1 MRADYQVILVNDEIA
16 NRARRHIQ
24 TKSLP
29 VVSIVEGNIYG
40 ALASAEEQA
49 PPHRVF
55 ADGIDG
61 SVIRQPIHDL
71 LPCCAAVMSSVDVR
85 MLIVQANAIDRRIGG
100 LRIEAACVDKRNLA
114 P

>member
-1 MRADYQVILVNDEIA
+1 MRSVRQI
-16 NRARRHIQ
+16 HS
-24 TKSLP
+24 KSLT
-29 VVSIVEGNIYG
+29 VLSIGEGNVLG
-40 ALASAEEQA
+40 PPSSAEEQA